1 MQGDFA
7 GRNNF
12 VWFTGV
18 VENRQEDPLKMGR
31 VKVRI
36 IGWHSENKEDC
47 PTEDLPWAQ
56 VLYSTNFGRAFS
68 TPREKDWVFGFF
80 LDGESAQM
88 PVIVG
93 IYGTGLVSQATMD
106 LLVKQGTSS
115 PAASGAKSTTTTDS
129 APSSDDA
136 LSRAKSTTTTDSA
149 PSSDDAFTGLPY
161 NPNLI
166 PKVPT
171 PPKGIVEEQ
180 LGLPNIVKVTR
191 EIVDNT
197 AIAFTNNVR
206 SFFCSSDGEVAKAMA
221 FVKSQIRIAAIAI
234 RNGFKALLRA
244 LGFSASAG
252 GMLETIKSIT
262 KYIKDL
268 NDLINNI
275 TKWVKQ
281 IKEAIEKIIEYIRL
295 LKDLVE
301 ILKKLPKQLLEQ
313 IINCLKR
320 ALKALKRSLLQ
331 ELKDEIESSIPEEIT
346 EFLKVLDG
354 TLANSRSLITEIN
367 GVSNLVNGV
376 PIIKDPGSEFFSL
389 STLLTSSK
397 NSSTTILTKNTEV
410 LSEPN
415 TQLAI
420 TYLFDGT
427 GNTEVGNVN
436 SEILT
441 LEEMEPRDRE
451 RLVYNIFPGSERFS
465 FSSVKLA

>member
-1 MQGDFA
+1 MQSDFA
-7 GRNNF
+7 GKNNF

-36 IGWHSENKEDC
+36 IGFHSENKEEC

-56 VLYSTNFGRAFS
+56 VLYSTNLPRAFS
-68 TPREKDWVFGFF
+68 TPREKEWVFGFF
-80 LDGESAQM
+80 LDGESGQM

-93 IYGTGLVSQATMD
+93 VYGTGAVSKATMD
-106 LLVKQGTSS
+106 LLVQQGTSTAPKS
-115 PAASGAKSTTTTDS
+115 ATGTSTASTTKS
-129 APSSDDA
+129 ATVEPYSDENE
-136 LSRAKSTTTTDSA
+136 ST
-149 PSSDDAFTGLPY
+149 DAFTGLPY
-161 NPNLI
+161 KPGLI
-166 PKVPT
+166 PKVPK
-171 PPKGIVEEQ
+171 PPAGIIEET

-191 EIVDNT
+191 GVIDNT

-206 SFFCSSDGEVAKAMA
+206 SFFCSSEGEVAKALA
-221 FVKSQIRIAAIAI
+221 FVKSGIRMAAVAV
-234 RNGFKALLRA
+234 REGFKALLRA

-275 TKWVKQ
+275 TKWIKE
-281 IKEAIEKIIEYIRL
+281 IKEAIQKILDYIKM
-295 LKDLVE
+295 LKDLIQ
-301 ILKKLPKQLLEQ
+301 ILKNLPKQLLEQ
-313 IINCLKR
+313 IVNCLKR
-320 ALKALKRSLLQ
+320 ALKSLKRSLLQ
-331 ELKDEIESSIPEEIT
+331 ELKNEIESSIPEEIT
-346 EFLKVLDG
+346 EFLEALEG
-354 TLANSRSLITEIN
+354 TLANSRAFITEIN

-389 STLLTSSK
+389 STILSTSK
-397 NSSTTILTKNTEV
+397 NSSTTILANNNSV

-420 TYLFDGT
+420 TYIFDGT
-427 GNTEVGNVN
+427 GNTDVSNVN

-441 LEEMEPRDRE
+441 LDKMEPRERE
-451 RLVYNIFPGSERFS
+451 QLVYNLFPGSERFS